1 MQRRKKLKKK
11 IINTSKKKEI
21 VSKADL
27 MLGHSNGDSDD
38 GLDMVGFKLTTLGE
52 RAIMQI
58 GREMYVWLEKNPEEL
73 KLSTYFH
80 QLGISMRTVN
90 KWCHRYPL
98 FDEWYESAMDIM
110 GNRREKLALHHE
122 IDVSIVMRTMHLY
135 DPGYKKSLQWMETIK
150 NQDNGNKQ
158 QIVIIDKYPSSDLVP
173 PLKD

>member
-1 MQRRKKLKKK
+1 
-11 IINTSKKKEI
+11 
-21 VSKADL
+21 
-27 MLGHSNGDSDD
+27 
-38 GLDMVGFKLTTLGE
+38 
-52 RAIMQI
+52 MQI